1 MLCNLCPRCCG
12 VDRIHNLGNCGA
24 GVTPKVAR
32 SMLHH
37 WEEPFI
43 SGSRGSGAVFF
54 SGCNLG
60 CVFCQNETLQ
70 SGLLGSEM
78 DDAALVSLFL
88 SLQAQGAHNI
98 NLVTPT
104 PHIPSIRKAL
114 IKAKVDGLSIPVVY
128 NTGAY
133 ERVESL
139 RSLAGLV
146 DVYLPDLKY
155 VSPVLSGQF
164 SGAADYF
171 AAAAAAIAEMY
182 RQAGDLLLDSD
193 GLAIRGLAIRHL
205 VLPGCLDD
213 SRRVLDYIAGH
224 YPLKTALSLM
234 RQYAPTP
241 RAMETPLNRTLTERE
256 YDRIISYALDLGF
269 NNILIQQKESAS
281 LSFTPSFTEC
291 K

>member
-1 MLCNLCPRCCG
+1 MRCNLCPRCCG
-12 VDRIHNLGNCGA
+12 VDRLTNLGACGA
-24 GVTPKVAR
+24 GEKPKVAR

-43 SGSRGSGAVFF
+43 SGTRGSGAVFF

-60 CVFCQNETLQ
+60 CIFCQNEALQ
-70 SGLLGSEM
+70 SGLLGEEM
-78 DDAALVSLFL
+78 DFTALSGLFL

-114 IKAKVDGLSIPVVY
+114 IKAKAEGLSIPVVY
-128 NTGAY
+128 NTGVY
-133 ERVESL
+133 ERAKSI
-139 RSLAGLV
+139 RSLAGLI

-155 VSPVLSGQF
+155 ISPVLSGQF
-164 SGAADYF
+164 SGAGDYF
-171 AAAAAAIAEMY
+171 LSAAPAIAEMY
-182 RQAGDLLLDSD
+182 RQVGDLSLNSE
-193 GLAIRGLAIRHL
+193 GLAVQGLAIRHL

-213 SRRVLDYIAGH
+213 SRRVLDYIAQH
-224 YPLKTALSLM
+224 YPSKIALSLM

-256 YDRIISYALDLGF
+256 YNRIISYALDLGL

-281 LSFTPSFTEC
+281 LSFTPSFTDW